1 MIRAVTTPTTSAK
14 KPKADA
20 PRPSKLTGSPEAK
33 VRAAVV
39 LEVLGGQRTPADAAV
54 AIGVTLP
61 RYYQLETRAL
71 QGLLAALDVQAK
83 RGRKVSTEGEL
94 ARTKAERDRLER
106 ELRRA
111 QALVRATQR
120 AIGLAPPKPPVKEP
134 GKRKKKRPTVRA
146 RRLAEALRAES
157 VAPAPAAALAAAG
170 GAS

>member
-1 MIRAVTTPTTSAK
+1 MIRASTAPTAPTK
-14 KPKADA
+14 RPRTDA
-20 PRPSKLTGSPEAK
+20 PRPSKLVGSPEAK
-33 VRAAVV
+33 LRACVV
-39 LEVLGGQRTPADAAV
+39 LEVLGGLRTPADAAA

-61 RYYQLETRAL
+61 RYYQVETRAL

-83 RGRKVSTEGEL
+83 RGPRPSVEGEL

-106 ELRRA
+106 EVRRA

-120 AIGLAPPKPPVKEP
+120 AIGLAPPKPPRDEP

-157 VAPAPAAALAAAG
+157 VAAAPTVVATGAG
-170 GAS
+170 GAP